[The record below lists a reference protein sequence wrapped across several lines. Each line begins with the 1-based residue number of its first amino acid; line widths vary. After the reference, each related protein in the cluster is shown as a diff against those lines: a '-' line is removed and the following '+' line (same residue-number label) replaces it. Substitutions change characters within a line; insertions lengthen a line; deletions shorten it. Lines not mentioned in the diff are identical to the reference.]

1 MFGRLGTSR
10 KGLNAA
16 LGGQAGLSRKG
27 GSQHGGGAGGGGVIF
42 QTSGKYCW
50 FHYWGCWRQR
60 RETLLASS
68 G

>member
-27 GSQHGGGAGGGGVIF
+27 GSQHGGGAGAGRCDFSDQWKILLVSLLG
-42 QTSGKYCW
+42 
-50 FHYWGCWRQR
+50 
-60 RETLLASS
+60 LLAPEE
-68 G
+68 GDVTGI